1 MNNDCHLSPKEFLGD
16 NQYQDDIFENFYYK
30 NEKSTKTDFKR
41 RITETRAYLDDLK
54 KQCEFSNLSKQDLF
68 KKVIY
73 LIHCLS
79 LCKERKTIHRYLI
92 Y

>member
-30 NEKSTKTDFKR
+30 NEKSTKTDFNR

-54 KQCEFSNLSKQDLF
+54 KKCEFSNLSKQDLL

-73 LIHCLS
+73 LIPCHYIRRGQ
-79 LCKERKTIHRYLI
+79 KFIVI
-92 Y
+92 